1 VPHFMCGSGIRW
13 CARADAIF
21 DVFNMHVL
29 DVEVDDLQRLVLTVE
44 SGHLEAAC
52 PGCGVMAIGHGRRV
66 RLLHDA
72 PCFGR
77 VALLRWLVRIWRCRE
92 PACPAGTFSE
102 AHELAPPRMALT
114 VRAVRWAVDALS
126 YDDTTVSALAR
137 HLGVDWHTCWDA
149 VEVEAKARVADPARR
164 KNVKTIGVDEHIW
177 RPSRIG
183 VDRAVTIVVDLTRD
197 QAGCLHA
204 RLLDAVVGR
213 SGTVYKAWLDSQP
226 EGFLDGVQTAALDP
240 FRGYANAIRD
250 GLPDAV
256 AVLDAFHVVRL
267 GTQVVDEVRR
277 RVQQDT
283 LGRRGHKDDPLYK
296 IRGLLRHGAEHLTDK
311 QQAKISHCLDAGD
324 PRAQVNLAWQ
334 CYQQLRSIYYAVPT
348 TGRQIAQKVPDSFPS
363 CPIPEV
369 ARLGRTLRAW
379 RAQVLAYFDTSG
391 ISNGGTEAINL
402 IIERSEGWPTVSKTL
417 IIIGCGSCWPPTGDG
432 PTEPDLPMLNSEEP
446 VKSSL
451 VVSVSPE
458 PSCCVQERGAANK
471 K

>member
-1 VPHFMCGSGIRW
+1 MCGSGARW

-21 DVFNMHVL
+21 DVPDMHVV
-29 DVEVDDLQRLVLTVE
+29 DVEVDDQQRLVLTVE
-44 SGHLEAAC
+44 SGRLEAAC
-52 PGCGVMAIGHGRRV
+52 PACGVMAVGHGRRV

-77 VALLRWLVRIWRCRE
+77 VTLLRWLVRMWRCRE
-92 PACPAGTFSE
+92 PLCPTTTFSE
-102 AHELAPPRMALT
+102 AHDLAPPRMVLT
-114 VRAVRWAVDALS
+114 TRAVAWATNALS

-149 VEVEAKARVADPARR
+149 VEVEAKARTSNPDRL
-164 KNVKTIGVDEHIW
+164 KGVKTLGVDEHIW

-183 VDRAVTIVVDLTRD
+183 VDRAVTIIVDLSRD

-213 SGTVYKAWLDSQP
+213 SGSVYKAWLKAQP
-226 EGFLDGVQTAALDP
+226 EEFIDGVEQAALDP

-267 GTQVVDEVRR
+267 GTQMLDEVRR

-283 LGRRGHKDDPLYK
+283 LGRRGHKHDPLYK
-296 IRGLLRHGAEHLTDK
+296 IRGLLRHGVEHLTER
-311 QQAKISHCLDAGD
+311 QQAKIRRCLDAGD
-324 PRAQVNLAWQ
+324 PREEVNVTWQ
-334 CYQQLRSIYYAVPT
+334 CYQQLRSIYHAVPAK
-348 TGRQIAQKVPDSFPS
+348 GREIAMKVLDSFHT

-379 RAQVLAYFDTSG
+379 KAQVLAYFDTSG
-391 ISNGGTEAINL
+391 VSNGGTEAINL
-402 IIERSEGWPTVSKTL
+402 IIEKVRRLAHGFKNFDHYRL
-417 IIIGCGSCWPPTGDG
+417 RIMLAADG
-432 PTEPDLPMLNSEEP
+432 RRPYRTRPNH
-446 VKSSL
+446 
-451 VVSVSPE
+451 
-458 PSCCVQERGAANK
+458 A
-471 K
+471 